1 MKTVNRT
8 KTVTILL
15 LAVFLAAALCLT
27 FFYSAQSRASE
38 ASLYGR
44 EGEIVAYAAAFAC
57 LEENEGK
64 SKGKMI
70 EKAQEY
76 IDARDALMAKTDQY
90 IMINYNKINKAD
102 KAYEELSAQSGK
114 PYLTREEYEAQM
126 TEEDQAA
133 VAERNAHLEALEQ
146 SLCELEREYKVD
158 QLPVLYY
165 SLEELRGGLAES
177 LEILDDFSHMYDD
190 GAKPETKGYTRE
202 DFDRLCD
209 ERFAAEREVLEK
221 LNADNNPDLYTYSV
235 MLYKARIAHRVV
247 T

>member
-1 MKTVNRT
+1 MKTANRT

-15 LAVFLAAALCLT
+15 LAAFLAAVLCLS
-27 FFYSAQSRASE
+27 FLYRAQTKASE

-44 EGEIVAYAAAFAC
+44 EGEVVAYAAAFAC

-64 SKGKMI
+64 SKGEMI

-76 IDARDALMAKTDQY
+76 IDARNALMAETED
-90 IMINYNKINKAD
+90 MR
-102 KAYEELSAQSGK
+102 L
-114 PYLTREEYEAQM
+114 REW
-126 TEEDQAA
+126 D
-133 VAERNAHLEALEQ
+133 
-146 SLCELEREYKVD
+146 REYRVD

-165 SLEELRGGLAES
+165 SLEELRGGIEES

-209 ERFAAEREVLEK
+209 ERIAAEREVLEK
-221 LNADNNPDLYTYSV
+221 LNADNNPDLYTYST
-235 MLYKARIAHRVV
+235 MLYQARISHEVV